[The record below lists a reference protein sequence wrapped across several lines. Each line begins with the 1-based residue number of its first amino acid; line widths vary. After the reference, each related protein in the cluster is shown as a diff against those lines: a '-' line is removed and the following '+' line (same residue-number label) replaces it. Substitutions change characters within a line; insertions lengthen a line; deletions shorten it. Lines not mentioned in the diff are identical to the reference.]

1 MDDFNV
7 SSLHES
13 KNEWGSRLLTI
24 LTPHIIDGLKSIFD
38 EALKLCRENNE
49 LDKYLMTL
57 QNFITR
63 IPKWNANIIEIE
75 KQRII
80 EKSGCGYLEDLV
92 TCVHIIQLKLL
103 TAIRVGQ
110 KQKKIDIN
118 IPKLDDFI
126 HKIYINVARKI
137 YKNVYLFEIKIP
149 PLQTQ
154 KNYRELEMIVQEC
167 ILNTVRDSIPVET
180 ILQAYMDETIEE
192 EVVEEIKEQEIA
204 DPSKP
209 VEIPQIISEKSEPI
223 NSGLPPDTKLTF
235 SDTDLA
241 RDIYNNELAI
251 NAPKSFER
259 LEEISALRN
268 IQRKL
273 DESDDDETEN
283 VKLKISDQTF
293 SLDNLEIHNMDAP
306 ELSLIPD
313 LLMDD
318 IEVLY

>member
-167 ILNTVRDSIPVET
+167 ILNTVRDSIPVES

-192 EVVEEIKEQEIA
+192 DVVEEIKEQEIV
-204 DPSKP
+204 DPNK
-209 VEIPQIISEKSEPI
+209 PQIISEKSEPI
-223 NSGLPPDTKLTF
+223 NSGLPSDTNLTF

-273 DESDDDETEN
+273 DETDDDETEN
-283 VKLKISDQTF
+283 VKLNISDQTI
-293 SLDNLEIHNMDAP
+293 SLDNLDIHNMDAP